1 MLIMTQNMAQNS
13 QAHLYTY
20 GLCIKVAEC
29 NDYISHVDYGITRE
43 SDPCTSPHTNPY
55 PQDHL
60 ASLFNKFRNIWEKT
74 EKGSGIQQVGSLILR
89 IKNCTA
95 QLTAVQQV

>member
-29 NDYISHVDYGITRE
+29 NDYISHVDYGITRKRWVVTTIA
-43 SDPCTSPHTNPY
+43 SSTPTTSSHSPLAPPHTLGVWRPS
-55 PQDHL
+55 PE
-60 ASLFNKFRNIWEKT
+60 AFC
-74 EKGSGIQQVGSLILR
+74 QVGMARTR
-89 IKNCTA
+89 II
-95 QLTAVQQV
+95 